1 MTELAIETNG
11 LTRVFGE
18 ASVLRGLDLKVK
30 RGSIYGFLG
39 RNGSGKTT
47 TLKILA
53 GLAKPTS
60 GQARVLGGNPWEFGA
75 KERQNLGYLSEKQVL
90 PPLKTVQKLI
100 AFCAQFYPE
109 WDRQLCENLVSK
121 FQLPLKTRVNKL
133 SLGNQRILGI
143 ILALA
148 PRPDVLLLD
157 EPAANLDVVA
167 RREFLDEILSLIREG
182 GKTVFFSTHILSDVE
197 RVADEIGILSDG
209 VLKVSESIDD
219 LKDSV
224 KQVRFHTFTG
234 IQPTEIPGSIRERRE
249 NGEILAVLKISEI
262 NQPATLAAR
271 WGCQAEIQDLGL
283 EDIFVE
289 ITRTS
294 KIP

>member
-1 MTELAIETNG
+1 
-11 LTRVFGE
+11 
-18 ASVLRGLDLKVK
+18 LD
-30 RGSIYGFLG
+30 R
-39 RNGSGKTT
+39 R
-47 TLKILA
+47 
-53 GLAKPTS
+53 
-60 GQARVLGGNPWEFGA
+60 
-75 KERQNLGYLSEKQVL
+75 
-90 PPLKTVQKLI
+90 
-100 AFCAQFYPE
+100 
-109 WDRQLCENLVSK
+109 LCEDLVSK

-197 RVADEIGILSDG
+197 RVADEVGILSDG
-209 VLKVSESIDD
+209 VLKISESIDD

-224 KQVRFHTFTG
+224 KQVRFHHFTG

-249 NGEILAVLKISEI
+249 NNEILAVMKITET
-262 NQPATLAAR
+262 NQPATLATR